1 MQNLSSPSFRL
12 LTRSTLGP
20 QVSEDNYGL
29 LSLLDTTALDG
40 FHKVGF
46 LVESS
51 TLSGKLETF
60 LSSDLGDGSERCQIT
75 LQDSVEKK
83 RKER

>member
-1 MQNLSSPSFRL
+1 MQNLSSPSSRL

-60 LSSDLGDGSERCQIT
+60 LSSDFGDGSERCQIT